1 MTPKIEKQIVKYI
14 SKSATVKDLDEL
26 SEWIQDPNNKTVFK
40 EYIKTHYIIN
50 YAMNESEQERGIER
64 LLLKIRKDKKVL
76 FTKKVKSFTKYAA
89 VILVIFSASIFYYNK
104 IDLNNNEINIV
115 SNKITLKT
123 ERGKVK
129 TINENDESIIK
140 GSNGDIIGSQKG
152 NSITYNK
159 NPNLD
164 KLVYNTITVP
174 YGKKFAIN
182 LSDGTKVNLNSGT
195 SFKYPINFI
204 KGQER
209 KVFIETGEA
218 YFDVVKDIKHP
229 FIVNNKDV
237 NIKVL
242 GTEFNVSAYPEDN
255 NMTTV
260 LVEGS
265 VELSQNNLMDKIKLI
280 PGHKALY
287 DKNIKEINIYKAD
300 VEVHTAWLKGEI
312 ILKYMKFDDIINKLE
327 RHYDVSIKS
336 SDTILNNEYVTATF
350 KDETISQVM
359 EVINKLHPVNYKII
373 GNQILISKKNK

>member
-1 MTPKIEKQIVKYI
+1 M
-14 SKSATVKDLDEL
+14 
-26 SEWIQDPNNKTVFK
+26 
-40 EYIKTHYIIN
+40 
-50 YAMNESEQERGIER
+50 
-64 LLLKIRKDKKVL
+64 
-76 FTKKVKSFTKYAA
+76 
-89 VILVIFSASIFYYNK
+89 ILVIFSASIFYYNK

-312 ILKYMKFDDIINKLE
+312 ILKDMKFHDIINKLE

-336 SDTILNNEYVTATF
+336 SDSILNNEYVTATF